1 MSNIIMDEVINN
13 LPENIYQILKLNKIE
28 KKDLLIAAKGDLDS
42 DGNYGASWVLAT
54 ATDMIVAT
62 EKSLIYH
69 IEDIED
75 LSNEKVIAGGLLVA
89 TIAGLDSILCSFSN
103 TCARD
108 FGFFVKLFK
117 KLKEGKELS
126 PEDFEDNEMPMFCPK
141 CRTRY
146 DDPARKI
153 CPKCFDKRAIFLRVM
168 SYLPKYKIELF
179 FMLLCMFASS
189 ILNIAIPYIGG
200 NILFDKVLKAG
211 GEYYGEIVFFIM
223 LMFVIKLVATAVSII
238 YGRINSSLTA
248 RVIFDLK
255 TEIFGAL
262 QRLSLSFYNNNQT
275 GTLMNNVNGDAM
287 HLQYFFHDGAP
298 YFIVNFITMVGIFV
312 VMITMNWKL
321 ALITILPIPIII
333 YILKGFFPKLLVMFN
348 RMFRRGGNLNS
359 IINDSL
365 NGSRVVKAFGKEAS
379 EVSRFSKTNDG
390 VYQIN
395 MDLGQMVQTAFPLLY
410 LMMGFS
416 GLIVWGY
423 GSWLVVNG
431 EMTFGS
437 LITFTGYG
445 AMLIGPLQFM
455 TQITQWWSDC
465 MNSASRIFEIMDT
478 VPEVEEKSDA
488 IRIPSIKG
496 NVEIKDVSFGYEPN
510 NPVLHNLN
518 FKVNSGEMIGI
529 VGHSGAGKSTLTN
542 IITRLYDVKEGAI
555 NIDGINI
562 KDLSLKDLHSQ
573 IGMVL
578 QETFL
583 FIGTVAENIAYAK
596 PEATMKEII
605 EAAKVAN
612 AHDFILE
619 LPEGYDTII
628 GSRGKN
634 FSGGEKQR
642 ISIARAVLL
651 NPNILILDEATAS
664 LDTETEKLIQEALE
678 KLIKGR
684 TTFAIAHRLSTL
696 RNADRLVVI
705 EKGKIEEL
713 GTHEELIR
721 SKGTYYKLLQK
732 QKEALKLQGV
742 S

>member
-75 LSNEKVIAGGLLVA
+75 LANEKVIAGGLLVA

-298 YFIVNFITMVGIFV
+298 YFVVNLITMVGIFV

-529 VGHSGAGKSTLTN
+529 VGHLGAGKSTLTN